1 MKHSQ
6 IGPPARVPLC
16 RYAPSRLSFRGP
28 KRRLDQDYIAFLGG
42 AETFGRFIDKP
53 FPTLLEDALG
63 LMSINLGCLNAGVD
77 VFHKDS
83 TVLQICR
90 GAQAVVM
97 EVVGAQNISNRFYT
111 VHPRRN
117 DRFLAASPALQ
128 ALYDEV
134 DFSEFSFTR
143 HMLSTLAR
151 IDSARFESVIEEVQT
166 AWSRRM
172 VSIAQEIERPFVL
185 FWFAKTP
192 PADTTPDREPLF
204 ITEAMLEELQQKAGV
219 ELVSFCPS
227 EKTIEQGHDE
237 MIFGE
242 IEETIAA
249 EMLGSAAH
257 RQASAHLVRSL
268 RRLLDDKGGP
278 SQKERPALKA

>member
-6 IGPPARVPLC
+6 IGTPARVPLC

-28 KRRLDQDYIAFLGG
+28 KRSLDQDYIAFLGG

-53 FPTLLEDALG
+53 FPALLEDVLG
-63 LMSINLGCLNAGVD
+63 LPSINLGCLNAGVD

-90 GAQAVVM
+90 DAQAVVM

-117 DRFLAASPALQ
+117 DRFLAASTVLQ
-128 ALYDEV
+128 TLYHEV
-134 DFSEFSFTR
+134 DFSDFSFTR

-151 IDSARFESVIEEVQT
+151 IDPARFECVIEEVQT

-172 VSIAQEIERPFVL
+172 ISIAQEIERPFVL
-185 FWFAKTP
+185 FWFAKATP
-192 PADTTPDREPLF
+192 DDTTPGREPLF
-204 ITEAMLEELQQKAGV
+204 ITEAMLEELQQEAGA

-237 MIFGE
+237 MIVGE
-242 IEETIAA
+242 MEESIAA

-257 RQASAHLVRSL
+257 RQASAHLVRPL
-268 RRLLDDKGGP
+268 RRLLGGEGGP
-278 SQKERPALKA
+278 LQKERPALKA